1 MEKETHHIMDTIILI
16 TEVKTH
22 VQEIAEQER
31 IVLIFPVKD
40 MVPESESR
48 IRFQEM
54 QQLDTTMIIWLK
66 NKRVKGLDHVLL
78 LTAELLQDKFSI
90 FFKDFNNLF
99 YLWWNYDLY

>member
-16 TEVKTH
+16 TEIKTH

-66 NKRVKGLDHVLL
+66 DKPVKGLDHVLR

>member
-1 MEKETHHIMDTIILI
+1 MEKETLQTMDTIILI
-16 TEVKTH
+16 TDIKTH

-54 QQLDTTMIIWLK
+54 QQLDTTMI
-66 NKRVKGLDHVLL
+66 N
-78 LTAELLQDKFSI
+78 
-90 FFKDFNNLF
+90 
-99 YLWWNYDLY
+99 